1 MSRRPRTPPRRSLA
15 QLALAPLLGVALLGG
30 LLPSCT
36 VHEHTVGLGPN
47 NLGEISVK
55 QYYLFWG
62 LFRLNNVDPER
73 LAENATSYRIRTET
87 AFTDFL
93 LAPLLYPL
101 LVSTRTVTVSR

>member
-1 MSRRPRTPPRRSLA
+1 MPPRRRSRA
-15 QLALAPLLGVALLGG
+15 ARALAPLLGAAL

-47 NLGEISVK
+47 SLGETSVR
-55 QYYLFWG
+55 QFYLFWG
-62 LFRLNNVDPER
+62 LFRLNDVDPER
-73 LAENATSYRIRTET
+73 LAGDSTSYRIRTET

-101 LVSTRTVTVSR
+101 LTSSRTVTVYR